1 VSLPTEE
8 EEGAVPMP
16 DGEEPA
22 VEEAAPRNS
31 ELESPVLSPQSPVPS
46 SSSALDRPRAREA
59 VVKAARGYTLR
70 LEPPDLARLR
80 ELPGARGRSDEEL
93 GEEFLAGHCDRFV
106 SALSGDVA
114 APATIRVVVDP
125 WSRQAFLALEKTI
138 RAIVSF

>member
-8 EEGAVPMP
+8 EPGGTELTPEEAELTELTP
-16 DGEEPA
+16 EPA
-22 VEEAAPRNS
+22 SASPSAPT
-31 ELESPVLSPQSPVPS
+31 PAS
-46 SSSALDRPRAREA
+46 SSRLDRPRVREA